1 MGHSPNP
8 VPRSWLNFSTPPVR
22 APLRLRN
29 SPVVTLCFRLIENA
43 TESHHRPVFDHR
55 TLVDRWGDRANKHNN
70 TTTMT
75 PNHRNTNKRNAKRKA
90 ETPDEEIDEVEV
102 RPQRKK
108 QRQSSSSNHK
118 ENSTVAAVTPVSAK
132 PTTSL
137 QKHLVGLYDE
147 ITSLMDDGYLLSGL
161 YANG

>member
-1 MGHSPNP
+1 
-8 VPRSWLNFSTPPVR
+8 
-22 APLRLRN
+22 
-29 SPVVTLCFRLIENA
+29 
-43 TESHHRPVFDHR
+43 
-55 TLVDRWGDRANKHNN
+55 
-70 TTTMT
+70 MT

-90 ETPDEEIDEVEV
+90 ETPDEEADEVEV

-118 ENSTVAAVTPVSAK
+118 ENSSVTSVTPVSAK

-137 QKHLVGLYDE
+137 QKHLVGLYNE
-147 ITSLMDDGYLLSGL
+147 ITSLMDHEYLLSGL